1 MNDLGGRP
9 IDITVEDFKNISLA
23 DIEVEESH
31 YKWRCCS
38 GGHTDSR
45 LIKFL
50 GVYFILVMVFIFCLF
65 MLLNAKTC
73 EDSTAYMALL
83 TMLIGILIPS
93 PR

>member
-31 YKWRCCS
+31 YKWRCCI

-50 GVYFILVMVFIFCLF
+50 AVYFILVLVFIFCLF

-83 TMLIGILIPS
+83 TMLIGILIPT